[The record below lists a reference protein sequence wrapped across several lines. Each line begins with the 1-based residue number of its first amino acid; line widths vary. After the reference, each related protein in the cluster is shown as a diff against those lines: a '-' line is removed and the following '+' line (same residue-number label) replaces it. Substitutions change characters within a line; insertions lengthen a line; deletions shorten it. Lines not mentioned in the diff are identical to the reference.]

1 MLSRSFTPFRQAET
15 FSWLF
20 GRVWSSQLCKNFGDI
35 HCLERYAIKTFQK
48 GKRSLLPLSCSI
60 NTSSCYLKE
69 SRASTRKPED
79 AVKDESTNTCHFD
92 SAISDE
98 EDAEISNPRP
108 RSKLPSALADYT
120 LDENGFMN
128 IQDLVDFLKK
138 ENAMD
143 ICVIKT
149 GGIRQNYVDYF
160 VVVSGVS
167 TRHIR
172 AMAKNLE
179 QLFRGRVLRGI
190 GKDGHVIAE
199 GLESDHWVALDIG
212 NIVVHFF
219 LPEVREVY
227 ELEKL
232 WTLGPKYDDQTKAM
246 LEEDKLRQAAELGIK
261 LDKPVSEL
269 DENLD
274 DLDIDPLGLDDPR
287 RY

>member
-1 MLSRSFTPFRQAET
+1 MLSQSSALFRQART
-15 FSWLF
+15 L
-20 GRVWSSQLCKNFGDI
+20 SSITASLCVRICSSGLLKNHGVTQSREPCVIKVFDKLEKRSFQLCYRGLNTTNCRKSTGESGDN
-35 HCLERYAIKTFQK
+35 L
-48 GKRSLLPLSCSI
+48 
-60 NTSSCYLKE
+60 
-69 SRASTRKPED
+69 
-79 AVKDESTNTCHFD
+79 KDESANVSDFNSGFFD
-92 SAISDE
+92 EKDG
-98 EDAEISNPRP
+98 EILSIQP
-108 RSKLPSALADYT
+108 RSKVRSAVAEYT
-120 LDENGFMN
+120 FDEDGYMN

-138 ENAMD
+138 ESAVD

-149 GGIRQNYVDYF
+149 SGIRQNYVDYF

-179 QLFRGRVLRGI
+179 QLFRGRVLQGI
-190 GKDGHVIAE
+190 GKDGRVVAE

-246 LEEDKLRQAAELGIK
+246 LEEEKFRQATEFGIK
-261 LDKPVSEL
+261 LDNQDTEPDEKPDNPVSE
-269 DENLD
+269 
-274 DLDIDPLGLDDPR
+274 PLGLDDPS

>member
-1 MLSRSFTPFRQAET
+1 M
-15 FSWLF
+15 
-20 GRVWSSQLCKNFGDI
+20 

-69 SRASTRKPED
+69 SRTSTRKPED

-138 ENAMD
+138 ENAID

-179 QLFRGRVLRGI
+179 QLVGRF
-190 GKDGHVIAE
+190 
-199 GLESDHWVALDIG
+199 ESVGRLKNEIITDKG
-212 NIVVHFF
+212 NIDNFKDFVNI
-219 LPEVREVY
+219 P
-227 ELEKL
+227 
-232 WTLGPKYDDQTKAM
+232 
-246 LEEDKLRQAAELGIK
+246 
-261 LDKPVSEL
+261 SE
-269 DENLD
+269 
-274 DLDIDPLGLDDPR
+274 P
-287 RY
+287 

>member
-1 MLSRSFTPFRQAET
+1 L
-15 FSWLF
+15 
-20 GRVWSSQLCKNFGDI
+20 I
-35 HCLERYAIKTFQK
+35 
-48 GKRSLLPLSCSI
+48 
-60 NTSSCYLKE
+60 TSSCYLKE
-69 SRASTRKPED
+69 IHASTREPEE
-79 AVKDESTNTCHFD
+79 AVKEESSNVSHFN
-92 SAISDE
+92 SDE
-98 EDAEISNPRP
+98 EDAEISNQQR

-128 IQDLVDFLKK
+128 IPDLVDFLKK
-138 ENAMD
+138 ESAID

-179 QLFRGRVLRGI
+179 QVFRGRVLRGI
-190 GKDGHVIAE
+190 GKDGHVVAE

-232 WTLGPKYDDQTKAM
+232 WTLGPKYDDQTRAM
-246 LEEDKLRQAAELGIK
+246 LEEEKLRQAAELGIK
-261 LDKPVSEL
+261 LDKPVTEL

-274 DLDIDPLGLDDPR
+274 DVDIDPLGLDDPR